1 MVAIAHIEQYIK
13 DNPCENAQSILK
25 RARNKAGK
33 DRIVGS
39 LDVIKILGHDRASQL
54 FKLMMRSKKYLQISA
69 EHVSQHGMPTKK

>member
-13 DNPCENAQSILK
+13 DNPSKNGQSILN

-54 FKLMMRSKKYLQISA
+54 FKLMMSSKEYLRISV
-69 EHVSQHGMPTKK
+69 EHVSQHSMPTKK